1 MIISDLNHVEVVA
14 EATEVKG
21 GGDVVQA
28 VKTVQISNASI
39 GGGNARNNILN
50 VAASLPISVNTL
62 LGVGVL

>member
-28 VKTVQISNASI
+28 VSTTQFSNASI

-62 LGVGVL
+62 AALTAL